1 MRSNIETLKDRHSRY
16 MKINDLMNKFLL
28 SMKDSHRDSIEITLT
43 KQECIDIANATGD
56 MSTVL
61 MREIREKAKGLK
73 QQSLADIKKANA
85 NIDFANQILGEK

>member
-16 MKINDLMNKFLL
+16 MKINDLMNKFLV

-56 MSTVL
+56 TSTML

-73 QQSLADIKKANA
+73 QQSLADIEKANA
-85 NIDFANQILGEK
+85 NINFANQILGEK